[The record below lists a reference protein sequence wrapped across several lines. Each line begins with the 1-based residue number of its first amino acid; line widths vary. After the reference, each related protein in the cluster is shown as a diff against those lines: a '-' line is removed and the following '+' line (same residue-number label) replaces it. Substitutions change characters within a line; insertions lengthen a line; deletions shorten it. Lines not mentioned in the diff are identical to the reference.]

1 MTSPDDKHQHLE
13 VTIADRDGT
22 AAIALPAGASVKE
35 ELTRFLNRQGP
46 YAQLWIK
53 LASGEYV
60 RYDAIVTVAPSPRFE
75 T

>member
-1 MTSPDDKHQHLE
+1 MATADEQQLE
-13 VTIADRDGT
+13 VTIAGREAS
-22 AAIALPAGASVKE
+22 AAIALPEGASLHE

-60 RYDAIVTVAPSPRFE
+60 RYDSIVSVAPSPRPGA
-75 T
+75 